1 MASVGEQPVVP
12 SGLPFGC
19 DFVLWRI
26 SDGKEIAIVSETDHV
41 IAFEFSADGSS
52 FAAVN
57 RGGSN

>member
-1 MASVGEQPVVP
+1 MKQLYFNHTHRFLVASVGEQPVVP

-41 IAFEFSADGSS
+41 IAFEF
-52 FAAVN
+52 
-57 RGGSN
+57 